1 MKGRKGKLLTEI
13 MQGYFS
19 DNQPV
24 NVGASTLDHEVPRV
38 DCNQLPVKQNKTNW
52 ELLRDPRRLRRVYEF
67 NDNTLRNEFV
77 KDLLDAED
85 HLGHHAGLHISYK
98 KVEVEVYT
106 HDVNDVTSID
116 KEYALL
122 SDQIYQDIEHYHL
135 G

>member
-1 MKGRKGKLLTEI
+1 VKGLQEKLLTEI
-13 MQGYFS
+13 MQDYFNDS
-19 DNQPV
+19 RPTG
-24 NVGASTLDHEVPRV
+24 VGTTILSHEVPRV
-38 DCNQLPVKQNKTNW
+38 DCSQLPVKQNKTNW
-52 ELLRDPRRLRRVYEF
+52 ELLKSPRRLRRVYKF

-77 KDLLDAED
+77 KDLLTAEGQ
-85 HLGHHAGLHISYK
+85 LGHHAGIRISYK
-98 KVEVEVYT
+98 EVEVEVYT

>member
-1 MKGRKGKLLTEI
+1 MTEI
-13 MQGYFS
+13 MQDYFS
-19 DNQPV
+19 DNQSTG
-24 NVGASTLDHEVPRV
+24 VGPAILSHEVPRV

-67 NDNTLRNEFV
+67 NDNVLRNEFV
-77 KDLLDAED
+77 KDLLMAEEQ
-85 HLGHHAGLHISYK
+85 LGHHAGLHISYK

-116 KEYALL
+116 KEYAML